1 MHEILLRIHMSLG
14 NDHMGLHM
22 RTLSLASL
30 AVTGISYY
38 FITSLGKDHI
48 GLRIS
53 ILSLAS
59 LLVSGIRY
67 YVITTHAMY
76 IRFHV
81 SLGNDHMVLRMR
93 TSSLASLHNKYTQST
108 CVRYCVFG
116 F

>member
-14 NDHMGLHM
+14 NDHMGLRM

-30 AVTGISYY
+30 AVTGISSYY
-38 FITSLGKDHI
+38 FITALGNDHI

-59 LLVSGIRY
+59 LVVFGIRY

-76 IRFHV
+76 IRFHL
-81 SLGNDHMVLRMR
+81 SFDHMVLRIR
-93 TSSLASLHNKYTQST
+93 ESSLASLDNKYTQ
-108 CVRYCVFG
+108 YCVFG